1 MYSKKLTVGVLK
13 ELLKRY
19 NVPDDA
25 LITCQSDE
33 EGNRE
38 TVCDNIYVQKVGYI
52 DRFEY
57 DGKQFEITQGEDVIG
72 FDEEDKGK
80 TFVTFHPMY

>member
-1 MYSKKLTVGVLK
+1 MYCEKLTIGRLK
-13 ELLKRY
+13 ELLEKY
-19 NVPDDA
+19 KVPDNA

-38 TVCDNIYVQKVGYI
+38 TVCDNIYI
-52 DRFEY
+52 DRIGRVDTSIKDFTY
-57 DGKQFEITQGEDVIG
+57 TVGADVIG

>member
-1 MYSKKLTVGVLK
+1 MKYCQKLTVGVLK

-38 TVCDNIYVQKVGYI
+38 TVVDNIYI
-52 DRFEY
+52 DQIGRVDTSIKDFTY
-57 DGKQFEITQGEDVIG
+57 VAGEDVIG
-72 FDEEDKGK
+72 FDPEDKGK